1 MKTLVIWLIDKIRYL
16 AGIIFIIVAVRTCE
30 TNEHIAFWSVIL
42 GAISISPLPLGTG
55 ILMYIIPTVCSVIL
69 SYNTPQFTIFM
80 FYHILALSCAIL
92 SAIFLYRN
100 FDIVTSR
107 RFRYHNSRLSEW
119 QLQWLYSIKNSANVY
134 LFVLSVIY
142 LLIGNCSVV

>member
-1 MKTLVIWLIDKIRYL
+1 MKTFVIWLIDKIQYL
-16 AGIIFIIVAVRTCE
+16 AGIIFWIVPGSACE
-30 TNEHIAFWSVIL
+30 TNEHIVICSFL
-42 GAISISPLPLGTG
+42 LAAISISPLPLDTG
-55 ILMYIIPTVCSVIL
+55 ILMYIIPTICSVVL

-80 FYHILALSCAIL
+80 IYHILAFSCAIL

-119 QLQWLYSIKNSANVY
+119 KLQWLYSIRNSANVY
-134 LFVLSVIY
+134 LFIISIIYILSF
-142 LLIGNCSVV
+142 

>member
-16 AGIIFIIVAVRTCE
+16 AGIIFWIVAVRTCE
-30 TNEHIAFWSVIL
+30 TNEHIALLSVIL

-55 ILMYIIPTVCSVIL
+55 ILMYIIPTVCSVVL
-69 SYNTPQFTIFM
+69 SYNKFTIFM
-80 FYHILALSCAIL
+80 IYHILAFSCAIL

-134 LFVLSVIY
+134 LFIISIIYILSF
-142 LLIGNCSVV
+142 

>member
-1 MKTLVIWLIDKIRYL
+1 MKTLIIWLIDILRYI
-16 AGIIFIIVAVRTCE
+16 AGIIFFIVVAHTSE
-30 TNEHIAFWSVIL
+30 TNDTIAFWSVIL

-55 ILMYIIPTVCSVIL
+55 ILMYIIPTICSVVL

-80 FYHILALSCAIL
+80 IYHILAFSCAIL

-119 QLQWLYSIKNSANVY
+119 QLQWLYSIKNSSNVY
-134 LFVLSVIY
+134 LFLTSIIYILSF
-142 LLIGNCSVV
+142 

>member
-1 MKTLVIWLIDKIRYL
+1 MKTFAIWLIDIIRYL
-16 AGIIFIIVAVRTCE
+16 AGIIFFIVAVRTCE
-30 TNEHIAFWSVIL
+30 TNENIAFWSVIL

-55 ILMYIIPTVCSVIL
+55 ILMYIVPTICSVVV

-80 FYHILALSCAIL
+80 LYHVVALSL
-92 SAIFLYRN
+92 AIFSAVFLFRN

-107 RFRYHNSRLSEW
+107 RFRYHNSRLAEW

-134 LFVLSVIY
+134 LFVMSLIYILSF
-142 LLIGNCSVV
+142 